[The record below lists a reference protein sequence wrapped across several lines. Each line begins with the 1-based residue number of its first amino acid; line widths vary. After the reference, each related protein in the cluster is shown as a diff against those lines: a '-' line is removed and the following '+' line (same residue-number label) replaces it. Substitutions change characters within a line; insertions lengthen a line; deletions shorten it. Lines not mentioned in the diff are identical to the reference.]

1 MPSGSG
7 KEARA
12 ASTSVG
18 SFNLDLNL
26 PNDEPDLLLN
36 FLESNSLGRVV
47 SSPTILVAVGQNAAI
62 ERDQIT
68 RVPSP
73 NILDADKRS
82 VAGPTVEYNAPFK
95 LEINKVDINRLKNR
109 MKLDVKL
116 TDTRLNTTLAL
127 VNARSDRTSDVIE
140 TTF

>member
-1 MPSGSG
+1 MPFGSG
-7 KEARA
+7 KAARA

-26 PNDEPDLLLN
+26 PNDEPGLLVN
-36 FLESNSLGRVV
+36 FLESISLGRVV
-47 SSPTILVAVGQNAAI
+47 STPTIFVAVGQNDAI
-62 ERDQIT
+62 KRDQIT

-73 NILDADKRS
+73 NILDSDNRS
-82 VAGPTVEYNAPFK
+82 VAGPAVEYKAPFK
-95 LEINKVDINRLKNR
+95 LEINKVNINRSNNTV
-109 MKLDVKL
+109 KLDVKL

-127 VNARSDRTSDVIE
+127 VNARSDHTSDVIE